1 MNDPASRIA
10 RVEARLD
17 GHEDLCTER
26 WRELRD
32 GVSAMRSVQ
41 SSNHADNA
49 NRLSAIERR
58 IAEVQ
63 GAGKLA
69 RWLTGGSLI
78 GAGGLAVWLLKVLGI
93 LR

>member
-1 MNDPASRIA
+1 M
-10 RVEARLD
+10 D
-17 GHEDLCTER
+17 GHEILCTER

-32 GVSAMRSVQ
+32 GVAAMRNTQ
-41 SSNHADNA
+41 STNHADNA
-49 NRLSAIERR
+49 ARLAAIERR

-69 RWLTGGSLI
+69 KWLTGGSLI
-78 GAGGLAVWLLKVLGI
+78 GVGAIGTWLLKVAGF